1 MTDGTADTNATNA
14 TNSRVDD
21 GETDPDPSGPLWR
34 ERDLL
39 RFAAARVLAVAG
51 SAVTAV
57 ATSLLVWQLSGSE
70 LLTSLVAAA
79 QVAPYLVLGL
89 LAGAMADRL
98 PRRRVMVASQVIC
111 AAGLLTVPLAD
122 AMGVLTVGHVL
133 AVALLLATCFVW
145 FDAAAF
151 GALPAI
157 MGRDR
162 VVAANS
168 LIWTSTTLVGIG
180 APALAGLLVGVL
192 GPAQALSVDAVA
204 YLAAAG
210 LMLRVVASM
219 DPPADTASAPG
230 TPVSGSAPTTGTTA
244 SDADPA
250 TTIRQDIAEGLRF
263 VLRHPL
269 VRDLTLLGIGN
280 SLAGGAVTA
289 LLVVLAAQDA
299 GGPAAGESYGLM
311 LTVVALGGFLAA
323 ALLPRLAARVP
334 TRRLTV
340 AGLVLGVPPVAL
352 LAAEPPYPVVLGV
365 LLVWSGSNTLVVLNG
380 ITARQ
385 QVTPHHLQARVNT
398 TARLIAWGGAP
409 LGAIAGGTISEVWS
423 TATALAAAA
432 AVLGVTTLVGLAS
445 RH

>member
-1 MTDGTADTNATNA
+1 MVPDGGAAA
-14 TNSRVDD
+14 R
-21 GETDPDPSGPLWR
+21 PAAPLWR
-34 ERDLL
+34 EPDLL
-39 RFAAARVLAVAG
+39 HFAAARIVAVAG

-57 ATSLLVWQLSGSE
+57 ATSLLVWDLSGSE
-70 LLTSLVAAA
+70 LLTSMVAAA

-98 PRRRVMVASQVIC
+98 PRRRVMVASQVTC
-111 AAGLLTVPLAD
+111 AVGLLTVPAAHAL
-122 AMGVLTVGHVL
+122 GVLTVGHVL
-133 AVALLLATCFVW
+133 VVALLLASCFVW

-219 DPPADTASAPG
+219 DPPRD
-230 TPVSGSAPTTGTTA
+230 SGSTPGSGQATGTG
-244 SDADPA
+244 S
-250 TTIRQDIAEGLRF
+250 TIRQDIVEGLRF

-289 LLVVLAAQDA
+289 LLVVLAAQGD
-299 GGPAAGESYGLM
+299 GGRTAGESYGLM

-323 ALLPRLAARVP
+323 ALLPRLAAWVP

-340 AGLVLGVPPVAL
+340 AGLAVGVPPVAL
-352 LAAEPPYPVVLGV
+352 LATEPAYPMMLGV
-365 LLVWSGSNTLVVLNG
+365 LLVWSASNTLVVLNG

-398 TARLIAWGGAP
+398 TARLIAWGGTP
-409 LGAIAGGTISEVWS
+409 LGAVAGGAISELWS
-423 TATALAAAA
+423 TSTALAVAA
-432 AVLGVTTLVGLAS
+432 AVLGVAVLAGLVSSPRTDPG
-445 RH
+445 

>member
-1 MTDGTADTNATNA
+1 MTDVRAAAGPT
-14 TNSRVDD
+14 
-21 GETDPDPSGPLWR
+21 GPLWR
-34 ERDLL
+34 EPDLL
-39 RFAAARVLAVAG
+39 HFAAARVLAVAG

-57 ATSLLVWQLSGSE
+57 ATSLLVWELSGSE

-98 PRRRVMVASQVIC
+98 PRRRVMVSSQVAC
-111 AAGLLTVPLAD
+111 AVGLLTVPVAHGV
-122 AMGVLTVGHVL
+122 GVLTVGHVL

-210 LMLRVVASM
+210 LMMRVVASM
-219 DPPADTASAPG
+219 DPPRD
-230 TPVSGSAPTTGTTA
+230 SGPAQGA
-244 SDADPA
+244 GPA
-250 TTIRQDIAEGLRF
+250 TTIRQDIVEGLRF
-263 VLRHPL
+263 VMQHPL

-280 SLAGGAVTA
+280 SLAGGAVTG
-289 LLVVLAAQDA
+289 LLVVLAAQEVD
-299 GGPAAGESYGLM
+299 GPATGQAYGLM

-334 TRRLTV
+334 TRRLTLT
-340 AGLVLGVPPVAL
+340 GLAVGVPSVVV
-352 LAAEPPYPVVLGV
+352 LAAEQAYPVVLGM
-365 LLVWSGSNTLVVLNG
+365 LLVWSGSSTLVVLNG

-398 TARLIAWGGAP
+398 TARLIAWGGTP
-409 LGAIAGGTISEVWS
+409 LGAVAGGAISQVWS
-423 TATALAAAA
+423 TSTALAVAA
-432 AVLGVTTLVGLAS
+432 AVLGVTAFTGLVTS
-445 RH
+445 PREQ